1 MKSKYLL
8 IIVSLILFTSCN
20 KFKGFTIDG
29 TVLNANGT
37 QVALEDISTNNV
49 ETIDTVTIV
58 NNKFHIKN
66 YSLNKLMRLRFGD
79 KKDIIIYVEN
89 GNKIELSL
97 DLNKFP
103 VYEIK
108 GNKGSEDLAK
118 LNAIANEKAILL
130 DSAYSK
136 FKNNNIAKIKDS
148 LNQNQLDAKE
158 NYVNAIKAFIEKEE
172 IAEVACFGLN
182 YLSSFFQDEAAF
194 FIKTVDKAKSKD
206 KESTYVNL
214 WNQSLQ
220 SYKDALMQE
229 QVSGVAVG
237 SKAPNIVLPNPNG
250 DTLSLYDLKGK
261 YVLIDFWASWCGP
274 CRQENPNV
282 VKTYKQYKDK
292 GFEIFS
298 VSLDNNAQAWKNAI
312 EKDGLV
318 WTNHVSDLNGWNSVA
333 AQAYGVQ
340 SIPSTFLLDKNLII
354 IQKNLRG
361 KALEETLK
369 DLLVEENN

>member
-1 MKSKYLL
+1 MKSKYLF
-8 IIVSLILFTSCN
+8 IILSLILFSSCN

-89 GNKIELSL
+89 GDKLEVSL
-97 DLNKFP
+97 DLNQFP
-103 VYEIK
+103 AYEIK
-108 GNKGSEDLAK
+108 GNKGSEDLAA

-130 DSAYSK
+130 DSAYSE
-136 FKNNNIAKIKDS
+136 FKNNTNAKLKDS
-148 LNQNQLDAKE
+148 LDQNQVLAKE
-158 NYVNAIKAFIEKEE
+158 NYVNAIKSFIEKEDNV
-172 IAEVACFGLN
+172 EVACFGLN
-182 YLSSFFQDEAAF
+182 YLASFFQDEAAF
-194 FIKTVDKAKSKD
+194 FIKTVDKAVAKD

-214 WNQSLQ
+214 WSQSLQ

-237 SKAPNIVLPNPNG
+237 SKAPNIMLPSPNG

-282 VKTYKQYKDK
+282 VKTYNKYKDK

-298 VSLDNNAQAWKNAI
+298 VSLDNNLGPWKNAI
-312 EKDGLV
+312 AKDGLV
-318 WTNHVSDLNGWNSVA
+318 WKNHVSDLKGWSSVA
-333 AQAYGVQ
+333 AQTYGVQ
-340 SIPSTFLLDKNLII
+340 SIPSTFLLDKNLVI

-361 KALEETLK
+361 KALEEALK
-369 DLLVEENN
+369 DLLKEEN